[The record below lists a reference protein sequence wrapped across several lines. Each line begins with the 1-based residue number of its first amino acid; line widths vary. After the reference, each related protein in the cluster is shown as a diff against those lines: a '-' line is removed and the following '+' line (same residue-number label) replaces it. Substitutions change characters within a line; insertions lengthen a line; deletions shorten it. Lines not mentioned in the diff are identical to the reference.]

1 MELIIEIYEAIV
13 IYLPAVTGVIASAAA
28 ITAIT
33 PTKRDDKIV
42 GKIMKFLDFLA
53 LNIGN
58 AKNK

>member
-1 MELIIEIYEAIV
+1 MELIIEIYEAFLL
-13 IYLPAVTGVIASAAA
+13 YLPAVTGVIAASAA

-53 LNIGN
+53 LQ
-58 AKNK
+58 ATEMA